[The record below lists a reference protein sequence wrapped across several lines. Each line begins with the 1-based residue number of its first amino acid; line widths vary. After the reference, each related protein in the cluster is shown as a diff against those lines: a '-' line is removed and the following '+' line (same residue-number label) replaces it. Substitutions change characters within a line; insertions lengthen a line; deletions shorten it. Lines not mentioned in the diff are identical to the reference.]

1 MTIRAADEACCR
13 RQVFNGGKVRVSY
26 VVVLPIRIARLKPP
40 PVSKAELRRELDRQL
55 DAFLREG
62 GQVHEIPRGIS
73 GRNPVDGPIPNAP
86 FVGSGERNPR
96 EYLTE
101 VIAGIEARRKPVAP
115 PKTTTRRRRK
125 KYIYDDFGEPIR
137 WVWEE

>member
-1 MTIRAADEACCR
+1 MTGDSRVNPGSAEFLNSRDFVIL
-13 RQVFNGGKVRVSY
+13 GGRTR
-26 VVVLPIRIARLKPP
+26 LQDNALKPIP
-40 PVSKAELRRELDRQL
+40 PSKAEIRRELDRQVNSY
-55 DAFLREG
+55 LRKG
-62 GQVHEIPRGIS
+62 GEVQEIPRGVS
-73 GRNPVDGPIPNAP
+73 GRDPTDGPLPNAP

-101 VIAGIEARRKPVAP
+101 VIAEIELRRKPQEPA
-115 PKTTTRRRRK
+115 KRASRRPRK